1 MRVVWTRPALS
12 HLEGIED
19 YIAQDS
25 PAAAYRVA
33 LTLTSRTDEALS
45 VNPMVGR
52 RGRAKDTREFVFPD
66 LPYIVVYR
74 VTNQVEILAVMHT
87 AREWP
92 ENFSSS

>member
-1 MRVVWTRPALS
+1 
-12 HLEGIED
+12 
-19 YIAQDS
+19 
-25 PAAAYRVA
+25 
-33 LTLTSRTDEALS
+33 
-45 VNPMVGR
+45 MVGR
-52 RGRAKDTREFVFPD
+52 RGRAKDTREFVFAD